1 MGEVFKRALDILE
14 GLFKGSLAFK
24 IALLSIAAIA
34 VVVAILIA
42 YPSVRHGAVTFS
54 EDILVKAE
62 AEPVPVPELYDVVYD
77 FTTKTVK
84 GKVSGVQD
92 AEDYRVILFILT
104 DQWYVKP
111 DFNLVTEY
119 GTSKFYNK
127 DSFLLDAFTWDQLE
141 NDIKATKFVVFLV
154 PASYGGLEHMNDY
167 DGANAASIFSH
178 MDVIPLE

>member
-1 MGEVFKRALDILE
+1 MGELFKKALDILE

-24 IALLSIAAIA
+24 IALLCIAAI
-34 VVVAILIA
+34 VVAVAILIA
-42 YPSVRHGAVTFS
+42 YPSIRHGAVTFS
-54 EDILVKAE
+54 EDISVKAE
-62 AEPVPVPELYDVVYD
+62 PELYDVFYD

-92 AEDYRVILFILT
+92 VDEYRVILFILT

-111 DFNLVTEY
+111 DFNLITKY
-119 GTSKFYNK
+119 GMSEFQNK
-127 DSFLLDAFTWDQLE
+127 DSFLLDAFTEGQYE